1 VNKILVELGVAGR
14 PTLHVWNKMDL
25 LSPDER
31 SKWQKTA
38 AHPPEGT
45 EPPVLVSA
53 VSGEG
58 LDELLERIDAALPGD
73 PVERL
78 SLRLPLSE
86 GRTLAMVHALGH
98 VYHSELADS
107 HMLLEAEIPISV
119 ARRLKLQHFS
129 VNGTF

>member
-1 VNKILVELGVAGR
+1 
-14 PTLHVWNKMDL
+14 MDL
-25 LSPDER
+25 LPADER
-31 SKWQKTA
+31 SELEKSVL
-38 AHPPEGT
+38 HPPEGT

-53 VSGEG
+53 PTGEG
-58 LDELLERIDAALPGD
+58 LEELLRRMDEALPGD

-107 HMLLEAEIPISV
+107 HMLLDAEIPVSV